1 MPLSHVQVFKDV
13 WADVEQPETAPKS
26 KLPQVKLRLK
36 IALGL
41 PQKKPTKIPI
51 QNVTLPK
58 AIQRTKG
65 TRGDSSSPGLHWGFE

>member
-1 MPLSHVQVFKDV
+1 M

-41 PQKKPTKIPI
+41 PQKKPTKIPV
-51 QNVTLPK
+51 QNVVLPK

-65 TRGDSSSPGLHWGFE
+65 TATATGSIEAPCVGLACFVS